1 MRKFVAI
8 EVGPRSSMELD
19 VEGRWLVRWG
29 VPITIRGLYQWQTQ
43 KT

>member
-19 VEGRWLVRWG
+19 VEGHWLVRWG
-29 VPITIRGLYQWQTQ
+29 CSYHD
-43 KT
+43 